1 MLKLKYTHDNVDNID
16 ILIMLIQNSDH
27 NVLKEF

>member
-1 MLKLKYTHDNVDNID
+1 MLKLQYTHDNVDNTG

-27 NVLKEF
+27 NMLKEF

>member
-27 NVLKEF
+27 NMLKEF